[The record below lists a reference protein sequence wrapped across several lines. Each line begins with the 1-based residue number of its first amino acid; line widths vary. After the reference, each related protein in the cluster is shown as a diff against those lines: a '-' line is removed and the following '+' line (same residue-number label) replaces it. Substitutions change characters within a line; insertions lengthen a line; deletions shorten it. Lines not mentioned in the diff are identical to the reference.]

1 MYDIVKF
8 MNKPSDS
15 VRIVLYNE
23 ASPDQFVALT
33 ETDDP
38 DNLKLTGGRFEN
50 ENESPDEAAARELM
64 EELGVTPEQVGLTM
78 AGELV
83 NDDGSSKRYI
93 YTGRV
98 VLDLLKPS
106 KEIHHIELLTEESVP
121 EGKNQGH
128 MLSAVALSQMA
139 WTVKNPEML
148 S

>member
-1 MYDIVKF
+1 

-23 ASPDQFVALT
+23 AVPDQFVALT

-38 DNLKLTGGRFEN
+38 DNLKLPGGRFEN

-83 NDDGSSKRYI
+83 NDDGVSKRYI
-93 YTGRV
+93 YTGRA
-98 VLDLLKPS
+98 LLGSLKPS
-106 KEIHHIELLTEESVP
+106 EEIHRTELLTETSVP
-121 EGKNQGH
+121 EGKNRGH
-128 MLSAVALSQMA
+128 VLSAVALSRTA
-139 WTVKNPEML
+139 WAGED
-148 S
+148 